1 MNEVI
6 DEVKSLLKSTI
17 DPKVSIST
25 DLLDNLWTVEADS
38 TQVEQVIM
46 NLCVNAIDAMN
57 GSGGELKLVTE
68 NVTITQNNRHEFS
81 HYEKGEYVKICVV
94 DNGSGMS
101 QEIKAKLFEPFFTT
115 KEQGKGT
122 GLGLATSYGIVK
134 QHGGWIDCESDLG
147 VGSRFSIYL
156 PRKDAPQREV
166 KKINNEKQFEATGDE
181 TILVV
186 DDEDVVRKV
195 AEGTL
200 KAHGFKTLSASNGKE
215 AIEILNERS
224 QDVMLV
230 LLDLTMPVMSGKETL
245 AVIRNQYEGLPVIVC
260 SGYMVDLERFEKEN
274 GLRPDAA
281 IQKPY
286 DIKDLTLKIRNLI
299 DEAHAPLFF

>member
-1 MNEVI
+1 M
-6 DEVKSLLKSTI
+6 L
-17 DPKVSIST
+17 
-25 DLLDNLWTVEADS
+25 
-38 TQVEQVIM
+38 
-46 NLCVNAIDAMN
+46 
-57 GSGGELKLVTE
+57 
-68 NVTITQNNRHEFS
+68 TITQNNRHEFS

-299 DEAHAPLFF
+299 DEAHAPLFS

>member
-1 MNEVI
+1 
-6 DEVKSLLKSTI
+6 
-17 DPKVSIST
+17 
-25 DLLDNLWTVEADS
+25 
-38 TQVEQVIM
+38 
-46 NLCVNAIDAMN
+46 
-57 GSGGELKLVTE
+57 
-68 NVTITQNNRHEFS
+68 
-81 HYEKGEYVKICVV
+81 
-94 DNGSGMS
+94 MS

-195 AEGTL
+195 AEGTFESY
-200 KAHGFKTLSASNGKE
+200 GFKTLSASNGKE

-260 SGYMVDLERFEKEN
+260 SGYMVDLEGFEQEN

-299 DEAHAPLFF
+299 DEAHAPLFSNLKVITKWFLITKTLRKVFSSLYDSKMRSYNLDHEKRFINNDNYSSLNWCRWRLFYR